1 MKPNFIS
8 SSSSSDED
16 GENAHMIYTY
26 NQFMQDM
33 QRRIDNNNM
42 LIQYLRDRQSPQIYR
57 GSVPGHIVINRD
69 REGAYARLYND
80 YFANNPLY
88 NETMFRRRFRMSRP
102 LFLRIVDAVK
112 EHDDYFV
119 QRPGGTGR
127 LGLSSLQKVKAAIRI
142 LAYGVPADACD
153 EYVKLSESSAIK
165 SLKRFCRA
173 IIEVFSTQY
182 LRSPTTSDIARLLYI
197 GEQRGFPGMLGSLDC
212 MHWKWKN
219 CPTGWSGSYSGR
231 SGSPTIILEA
241 VADYDLWI
249 WHAYFGLPGSNNDI
263 NVLDS
268 SHLFYNLT
276 QGIAPPTYYVIQG
289 KEYNMCYYL
298 ADGIYPKWSTIVQTI
313 HEPRTPKTKYFAMRQ
328 EACRKD
334 VERAF
339 GVLQSRFSIVAGPVR
354 YWDKEV
360 LHDIMI
366 TCIILHNMIVEDER
380 DLSSPIEVAR
390 NAPQPEVKMTTNEDV
405 RFQEY
410 LTRYA
415 AIRNK
420 NAHLELRNALVD
432 HLWENFSNTQS

>member
-1 MKPNFIS
+1 MNPNFIS
-8 SSSSSDED
+8 SSSSSNED
-16 GENAHMIYTY
+16 GENSHMIYTY

-33 QRRIDNNNM
+33 QRRIDNNM
-42 LIQYLRDRQSPQIYR
+42 LIQYLRDHQSPQIYR

-69 REGAYARLYND
+69 REGAHARLYND
-80 YFANNPLY
+80 YFADNPLY

-119 QRPGGTGR
+119 QRPDGTGR
-127 LGLSSLQKVKAAIRI
+127 LGLSSLQKVTAVIRI
-142 LAYGVPADACD
+142 LAYGVPDDACD
-153 EYVKLSESSAIK
+153 EYVKISESSAIK

-182 LRSPTTSDIARLLYI
+182 LRSPTTNDIARPLYI
-197 GEQRGFPGMLGSLDC
+197 GEQRGFPGILGSLDC

-219 CPTGWSGSYSGR
+219 CPAGWSGSYSGR

-263 NVLDS
+263 NVLD
-268 SHLFYNLT
+268 FYYLT
-276 QGIAPPTYYVIQG
+276 QGP
-289 KEYNMCYYL
+289 L
-298 ADGIYPKWSTIVQTI
+298 
-313 HEPRTPKTKYFAMRQ
+313 
-328 EACRKD
+328 
-334 VERAF
+334 
-339 GVLQSRFSIVAGPVR
+339 R

-360 LHDIMI
+360 LRDIMI

-380 DLSSPIEVAR
+380 DLSSPIKVAR
-390 NAPQPEVKMTTNEDV
+390 HAPQPEVEMTTNEDV

>member
-1 MKPNFIS
+1 MNPNFIS
-8 SSSSSDED
+8 SSSSSNED
-16 GENAHMIYTY
+16 GENSHMIYTY

-33 QRRIDNNNM
+33 QRRIDNNM
-42 LIQYLRDRQSPQIYR
+42 LIQYLRDHQSPQIYR

-69 REGAYARLYND
+69 RE
-80 YFANNPLY
+80 
-88 NETMFRRRFRMSRP
+88 
-102 LFLRIVDAVK
+102 VK

-119 QRPGGTGR
+119 QRPDGTGR
-127 LGLSSLQKVKAAIRI
+127 LGLSSLQKVTAVIRI
-142 LAYGVPADACD
+142 LAYGVPDDACD
-153 EYVKLSESSAIK
+153 EYVKISESSAIK

-182 LRSPTTSDIARLLYI
+182 LRSPTTNDIARPLYI
-197 GEQRGFPGMLGSLDC
+197 GEQRGFPGILGSLDC

-219 CPTGWSGSYSGR
+219 CPAGWSGSYSGR

-263 NVLDS
+263 NVLD
-268 SHLFYNLT
+268 FYYLT
-276 QGIAPPTYYVIQG
+276 QGP
-289 KEYNMCYYL
+289 L
-298 ADGIYPKWSTIVQTI
+298 
-313 HEPRTPKTKYFAMRQ
+313 
-328 EACRKD
+328 
-334 VERAF
+334 
-339 GVLQSRFSIVAGPVR
+339 R

-360 LHDIMI
+360 LRDIMI

-380 DLSSPIEVAR
+380 DLSSPIKVAR
-390 NAPQPEVKMTTNEDV
+390 HAPQPEVEMTTNEDV